1 MKKKTFCILWLCICS
16 VLLGACQD
24 DKNGDVIVG
33 QYYYPQNDAEETIL
47 STEDTETAETAP
59 TISTDMYLIISND
72 MTKEN
77 MILEQLASG
86 KQYMYYY
93 SLTTSFQ
100 NKYGDNTTVSEF
112 EPGRIIHIGEKGS
125 DGKLKMARICDDVWE
140 YPDITRYSIDEE
152 RGVFTIADTKYS
164 FDSDLF
170 VVSNG
175 EQIRLSSLNELDEI
189 RVIGLGKKILS
200 VTVTT
205 GHGEIKLENTAI
217 FDGSYIQIG
226 DKIFAEVTSNM
237 TMDIQEGTY
246 LVTVANNGYGGS
258 KEITVERNET
268 TVVDLD
274 ELKGEGPKYGDI
286 LFAID
291 VADATLRI
299 DGKEVDYSEVQKL
312 QYGIHSII
320 VNADGYETY
329 SKKLFVNSEEAT
341 ILIELT
347 DSDTITTSDEE
358 DADSTSAGTTTNN
371 SSTGSTTSDNTST
384 DSTTNTST
392 DSTTTDYLS
401 TLSELLSSLIE

>member
-1 MKKKTFCILWLCICS
+1 MMCVLWLCLCAIM
-16 VLLGACQD
+16 LAACGN
-24 DKNGDVIVG
+24 DKSGEVVVG
-33 QYYYPQNDAEETIL
+33 QYYYPESTNDEAD
-47 STEDTETAETAP
+47 SAATETEEAEVTP
-59 TISTDMYLIISND
+59 TVSTDMYLIISND

-100 NKYGDNTTVSEF
+100 NKYGDRTTVSEF
-112 EPGRIIHIGEKGS
+112 EAGRIINIGEKDS
-125 DGKLKMARICDDVWE
+125 DGKLKMVRICDDVWE
-140 YPDITRYSIDEE
+140 YPDITRYSVDEE
-152 RGVFTIADTKYS
+152 RGIFTIADTKYS

-175 EQIRLSSLNELDEI
+175 EQIRLSALNELDEI
-189 RVIGLGKKILS
+189 RVIGIGKQLLS

-205 GHGEIKLENTAI
+205 GHGELKLENTSL

-226 DKIFAEVTSNM
+226 DKIFAEVTPNM
-237 TMDIQEGTY
+237 TMDIPEGTY

-258 KEITVERNET
+258 TEIVVERNET

-274 ELKGEGPKYGDI
+274 TLKGEGPKFGSI

-299 DGKEVDYSEVQKL
+299 DGKEVDYSQAQEL

-320 VNADGYETY
+320 VNADGYDAY
-329 SKKLFVNSEEAT
+329 SKKLFVNSAEAT

-347 DSDTITTSDEE
+347 DSDTVTTADSDDTDSSSTSTATDSSSTTSS
-358 DADSTSAGTTTNN
+358 ST
-371 SSTGSTTSDNTST
+371 STGSSTTSSTST
-384 DSTTNTST
+384 DDVTA
-392 DSTTTDYLS
+392 DYLS
-401 TLSELLSSLIE
+401 TLSELLSTVID